1 MESRSVMDN
10 ELTLLIGKDEKILYA
25 GKPDKKCFIFESIFN
40 PLLPFALVWGLFDLF
55 FIGAAFSSDNADKA
69 AVFIVPFM
77 MLHMMPVWIYLGG
90 ALLSFRRYRN
100 TAYIVTDKAI
110 YASGGIFG
118 RTYRSKPFAELSH
131 VDLHRGVFD
140 QWLGVGDVIT
150 TSAQANPAT
159 LNGRRTSTNAGIS
172 IDSIANYAEV
182 YKLVKKLQEDIYT
195 DVMYP
200 NDLRPKENHGY
211 KSKYRG

>member
-1 MESRSVMDN
+1 MDN
-10 ELTLLIGKDEKILYA
+10 ELTLLVGKGEKILYA

-40 PLLPFALVWGLFDLF
+40 PLLPFAALWGIFDMF
-55 FIGAAFSSDNADKA
+55 FIGAAFSSDKADEA
-69 AVFIVPFM
+69 AFFIVPFM
-77 MLHMMPVWIYLGG
+77 ALHLMPVWIYLGG

-100 TAYIVTDKAI
+100 TAYIVTDKGI

-118 RTYRSKPFAELSH
+118 RTYKSKPFAELSH
-131 VDLHRGVFD
+131 VDLHRGIFD
-140 QWLGVGDVIT
+140 QWFGVGDIIT

-182 YKLVKKLQEDIYT
+182 YKLVKQLQEDIYT

-200 NDLRPKENHGY
+200 NDLRPSENHGY
-211 KSKYRG
+211 KSKYMR

>member
-1 MESRSVMDN
+1 MDN

-25 GKPDKKCFIFESIFN
+25 GKPDMKCFIFESIFN
-40 PLLPFALVWGLFDLF
+40 PLLPFAIVWGLFDMF
-55 FIGAAFSSDNADKA
+55 FIGASFSSDQSDKVA
-69 AVFIVPFM
+69 FFIVPFM
-77 MLHMMPVWIYLGG
+77 ALHLMPVWIYLGG

-110 YASGGIFG
+110 YASGGIFA
-118 RTYRSKPFAELSH
+118 RTYKSKPFAELSH
-131 VDLHRGVFD
+131 VDLHRGIFD
-140 QWLGVGDVIT
+140 QWFGVGDIIT

-200 NDLRPKENHGY
+200 NDLRPSENHGY
-211 KSKYRG
+211 KSRYRG

>member
-1 MESRSVMDN
+1 MDN
-10 ELTLLIGKDEKILYA
+10 ELTLLVGKGEKILYA
-25 GKPDKKCFIFESIFN
+25 GKPDKKCFIFECIFN
-40 PLLPFALVWGLFDLF
+40 PLLPFAIVWGLFDMF
-55 FIGAAFSSDNADKA
+55 FIGAAFSSDKADEA
-69 AVFIVPFM
+69 AFFIVPFM
-77 MLHMMPVWIYLGG
+77 ALHLMPVWIYLGG

-100 TAYIVTDKAI
+100 TAYIVTDKGI
-110 YASGGIFG
+110 YASGGIFR
-118 RTYRSKPFAELSH
+118 RTYKSKPFAELSH
-131 VDLHRGVFD
+131 VDLHRGIFD
-140 QWLGVGDVIT
+140 QWFGVGDIIT

-182 YKLVKKLQEDIYT
+182 YKLVKQLQEDIYT

-211 KSKYRG
+211 KSKYKG

>member
-1 MESRSVMDN
+1 MDN
-10 ELTLLIGKDEKILYA
+10 ELTLLVGKDEKILYA

-40 PLLPFALVWGLFDLF
+40 PLLPFAAIWGIIDLG
-55 FIGAAFSSDNADKA
+55 FIGASVNSAKADELAF
-69 AVFIVPFM
+69 FMVPFM
-77 MLHMMPVWIYLGG
+77 MLHLMPVWLYLGG

-118 RTYRSKPFAELSH
+118 RTYKSKPFAELSH

-140 QWLGVGDVIT
+140 QWFGVGDIIT

-172 IDSIANYAEV
+172 IDSIANYADV

-211 KSKYRG
+211 RTRYTKSS

>member
-1 MESRSVMDN
+1 MDN

-25 GKPDKKCFIFESIFN
+25 GKPDKRCFIFECIFN

-55 FIGAAFSSDNADKA
+55 FIGAAFSSDKADE
-69 AVFIVPFM
+69 AVFFIVPFM
-77 MLHMMPVWIYLGG
+77 LLHLMPVWLYLGG

-118 RTYRSKPFAELSH
+118 RTYKSKPFAELSH

-140 QWLGVGDVIT
+140 QWFGVGDIVDVDYVLVT
-150 TSAQANPAT
+150 EEYLEMERGDHPLFRLRDQYEVLSTDGT
-159 LNGRRTSTNAGIS
+159 LYLFRRI
-172 IDSIANYAEV
+172 
-182 YKLVKKLQEDIYT
+182 
-195 DVMYP
+195 
-200 NDLRPKENHGY
+200 RP
-211 KSKYRG
+211 

>member
-1 MESRSVMDN
+1 MTDLDAYLDGERP
-10 ELTLLIGKDEKILYA
+10 LWRGRPTA
-25 GKPDKKCFIFESIFN
+25 KCFILECIFN
-40 PLLPFALVWGLFDLF
+40 PLLFFALIWGAFDLMFILLLKNTPVNGMTSSVKGFVGIF
-55 FIGAAFSSDNADKA
+55 FLIH
-69 AVFIVPFM
+69 
-77 MLHMMPVWIYLGG
+77 LMPVWLYLGG

-100 TAYIVTDKAI
+100 TAYIVTDKGI

-118 RTYRSKPFAELSH
+118 RTYKSKPFAELSH
-131 VDLHRGVFD
+131 VDLHRGIFD
-140 QWLGVGDVIT
+140 QWFGVGDIIT

-182 YKLVKKLQEDIYT
+182 YKLVKQLQEDIYT

-211 KSKYRG
+211 KSRYKG

>member
-1 MESRSVMDN
+1 MDN
-10 ELTLLIGKDEKILYA
+10 ELTLLIGKDEKVLYA

-40 PLLPFALVWGLFDLF
+40 PLLPFAIVWGLFDLF
-55 FIGAAFSSDNADKA
+55 FISKAFSSPESDQVA
-69 AVFIVPFM
+69 AFIIPFM
-77 MLHMMPVWIYLGG
+77 ALHLMPVWIYLAG

-100 TAYIVTDKAI
+100 TAYVVTDKGV
-110 YASGGIFG
+110 YASGGIFA
-118 RTYRSKPFAELSH
+118 RTYKSKPFAELSH
-131 VDLHRGVFD
+131 VDLHRGIFD
-140 QWLGVGDVIT
+140 QWFNVGDIIT

-159 LNGRRTSTNAGIS
+159 LNGRGRSTNAGIS

-200 NDLRPKENHGY
+200 NDLRPAENRGY
-211 KSKYRG
+211 RTRYRG

>member
-1 MESRSVMDN
+1 MDN
-10 ELTLLIGKDEKILYA
+10 ELTLLVGKGEKILYA

-40 PLLPFALVWGLFDLF
+40 PLLPFAIVWGLFDMF
-55 FIGAAFSSDNADKA
+55 FIGAAFSSDKADEA
-69 AVFIVPFM
+69 AFFIIPFM
-77 MLHMMPVWIYLGG
+77 ALHMMPVWLYLGG
-90 ALLSFRRYRN
+90 ALLSFWRYRN
-100 TAYIVTDKAI
+100 TAYIVTDKGI

-118 RTYRSKPFAELSH
+118 RTYKSKPFAELSH
-131 VDLHRGVFD
+131 VDLHRGIFD
-140 QWLGVGDVIT
+140 QWFGVGDIIT

-182 YKLVKKLQEDIYT
+182 YKLVKQLQEDIYT

-211 KSKYRG
+211 KSKYMR

>member
-1 MESRSVMDN
+1 MDN
-10 ELTLLIGKDEKILYA
+10 ELTLLVGKGEKILYA

-40 PLLPFALVWGLFDLF
+40 PLLPFAIVWGLFDMF
-55 FIGAAFSSDNADKA
+55 FIGAAFSSDKADEA
-69 AVFIVPFM
+69 AFFIVPFM
-77 MLHMMPVWIYLGG
+77 ALHLMPVWIYLGG

-100 TAYIVTDKAI
+100 TAYIVTDKGI

-118 RTYRSKPFAELSH
+118 RTYKSKPFAELSH
-131 VDLHRGVFD
+131 VDLHRGIFD
-140 QWLGVGDVIT
+140 QWFGVGDIIT

-182 YKLVKKLQEDIYT
+182 YKLVKQLQEDIYT

-211 KSKYRG
+211 KSKYMR

>member
-1 MESRSVMDN
+1 MDN
-10 ELTLLIGKDEKILYA
+10 ELTLLVGKGEKILYA

-40 PLLPFALVWGLFDLF
+40 PLLPFAIVWGLFDMF
-55 FIGAAFSSDNADKA
+55 FIGAAFSSDKADEA
-69 AVFIVPFM
+69 AFFIIPFM
-77 MLHMMPVWIYLGG
+77 ALHMMPIWLYLGG

-100 TAYIVTDKAI
+100 TAYIVTDKGI

-118 RTYRSKPFAELSH
+118 RTYKSKPFAELSH
-131 VDLHRGVFD
+131 VDLHRGIFD
-140 QWLGVGDVIT
+140 QWFGVGDIIT

-182 YKLVKKLQEDIYT
+182 YKLVKQLQEDIYT

-211 KSKYRG
+211 KSKYMR

>member
-1 MESRSVMDN
+1 MDN
-10 ELTLLIGKDEKILYA
+10 ELTLLVGKDEKILYA
-25 GKPDKKCFIFESIFN
+25 CKPDKKCFIFESIFN
-40 PLLPFALVWGLFDLF
+40 PMLPFAAIWGIIDLG
-55 FIGAAFSSDNADKA
+55 FIGASVNSAKADELAF
-69 AVFIVPFM
+69 FMVPFM
-77 MLHMMPVWIYLGG
+77 MLHLMPVWLYLGG

-118 RTYRSKPFAELSH
+118 RTYKSKPFAELSH

-140 QWLGVGDVIT
+140 LWFGVGDIIT
-150 TSAQANPAT
+150 TSA
-159 LNGRRTSTNAGIS
+159 IS
-172 IDSIANYAEV
+172 IDSIANYADV

-211 KSKYRG
+211 KSKYKG

>member
-1 MESRSVMDN
+1 MESRLNMDN
-10 ELTLLIGKDEKILYA
+10 ELTLLVGKDEKILYA

-55 FIGAAFSSDNADKA
+55 FIGAAFFSDKADKA

>member
-1 MESRSVMDN
+1 MDN
-10 ELTLLIGKDEKILYA
+10 ELTLLIGKGEKILYA
-25 GKPDKKCFIFESIFN
+25 GKPDKKCYIFESIFN
-40 PLLPFALVWGLFDLF
+40 PLLPFAALWGLFDMF
-55 FIGAAFSSDNADKA
+55 FIGAAFSSDKVDEA
-69 AVFIVPFM
+69 AFFIIPFM
-77 MLHMMPVWIYLGG
+77 ALHMMPVWLYLGG

-110 YASGGIFG
+110 YASGGIFA
-118 RTYRSKPFAELSH
+118 RTYKSKPFAELSH
-131 VDLHRGVFD
+131 VDLHRGIFD
-140 QWLGVGDVIT
+140 QWFGVGDIIT

-182 YKLVKKLQEDIYT
+182 YKLVKQLQEDIYT

-200 NDLRPKENHGY
+200 NDLRPSENHGY
-211 KSKYRG
+211 KSKYMR